1 MSERKS
7 ASAYRTISEV
17 AESLGVPQHVLRFW
31 ETKFPAVK
39 PLKRGGNRRYYRPE
53 DIELLQVIHRLL
65 HVDGYTIKGAQKLLK
80 ERGARALVEEL
91 LSGGTAPTPAERSA
105 ETLAEIDAEAE
116 VEAAL
121 AEAGIPEALTVE
133 PDVPVST
140 MASPAAEMTA
150 APAVASTL
158 EPEPAPGPK
167 PEVTPALFEAA
178 LEIEAVGGSA
188 PVAMAIEEGRAPA
201 AAPQRGEAAAP
212 VEVAQAGSKPAASV
226 QDRQAQ
232 QKLVMELKSIR
243 ARLAN
248 ALGDS
253 APAGN

>member
-17 AESLGVPQHVLRFW
+17 AEGLGVPQHVLRFW

-80 ERGARALVEEL
+80 ERGVRALVEEFL
-91 LSGGTAPTPAERSA
+91 GGSEAPATTSIQTAAQISA
-105 ETLAEIDAEAE
+105 ELNAEAE

-121 AEAGIPEALTVE
+121 AEAVIPEALTVD
-133 PDVPVST
+133 PDVALP
-140 MASPAAEMTA
+140 ETA
-150 APAVASTL
+150 APAASQAEAEPAL
-158 EPEPAPGPK
+158 EPNVVA
-167 PEVTPALFEAA
+167 ALADAA
-178 LEIEAVGGSA
+178 LEVEAVGGSA
-188 PVAMAIEEGRAPA
+188 PVALPV
-201 AAPQRGEAAAP
+201 QEAAAEPAPAP
-212 VEVAQAGSKPAASV
+212 VQAVPVQAVPV

-232 QKLVMELKSIR
+232 RQLVLELKSIR
-243 ARLAN
+243 AGLAD
-248 ALGDS
+248 ALGG
-253 APAGN
+253 AVPAAG

>member
-53 DIELLQVIHRLL
+53 DIELLQVIHKLL

-80 ERGARALVEEL
+80 ERGVRSLVEEL
-91 LSGGTAPTPAERSA
+91 LGGETAGELRAAATGTDAGA
-105 ETLAEIDAEAE
+105 QLAEAE

-133 PDVPVST
+133 PDVAMSPVT
-140 MASPAAEMTA
+140 EAGAQQPETA
-150 APAVASTL
+150 VTEESV
-158 EPEPAPGPK
+158 
-167 PEVTPALFEAA
+167 PEVVAVLSEAA
-178 LEIEAVGGSA
+178 LEVEAVGGGA
-188 PVAMAIEEGRAPA
+188 PVAVVVEQSAAPA
-201 AAPQRGEAAAP
+201 AAPAREQEASPA
-212 VEVAQAGSKPAASV
+212 EPAATV
-226 QDRQAQ
+226 HPVAPAPDRQAQ
-232 QKLVMELKSIR
+232 RKLLSELKSIR
-243 ARLAN
+243 ARLAE
-248 ALGDS
+248 ALGGA
-253 APAGN
+253 APAAG